1 MTILGM
7 NFSNEYCS
15 IAVFNNILFDL
26 NSRLKGKDV
35 FSPYFPLHPPLT
47 VCFYS
52 QLVFLFQCAQASYR

>member
-7 NFSNEYCS
+7 NSSNEYCS
-15 IAVFNNILFDL
+15 KVFNNILFDL

-35 FSPYFPLHPPLT
+35 FSPYLSLHPPLT